1 MPQCHLGSRDEI
13 WLTSAVVAAE
23 LFPQS
28 KCHSTQD
35 GQLQVRFAYTDEVL
49 IDLSEDGETWRA
61 TRAKNMVAKF
71 ELCFSC
77 S

>member
-1 MPQCHLGSRDEI
+1 MPQYHLDSRDEI

-35 GQLQVRFAYTDEVL
+35 GQLNVRFAYTDEAP
-49 IDLSEDGETWRA
+49 IDLSGHRETWRA

-71 ELCFSC
+71 ELCFSW